1 MGKKVLIP
9 LVGYLTQKR
18 VWGYRDLDHS
28 MAHSFAS
35 LKDWFISVLK
45 LSQSKKPTC
54 QAGQE
59 REPTFT
65 SLAWSEIQKR
75 EPSKPARAMDISD
88 QNF

>member
-1 MGKKVLIP
+1 MGKKVLIS
-9 LVGYLTQKR
+9 LVGYLTEKR
-18 VWGYRDLDHS
+18 VWGSRDSHS

-35 LKDWFISVLK
+35 LRDWFISGLK
-45 LSQSKKPTC
+45 WRQSKKPTC

-65 SLAWSEIQKR
+65 SLAWSEIKKR